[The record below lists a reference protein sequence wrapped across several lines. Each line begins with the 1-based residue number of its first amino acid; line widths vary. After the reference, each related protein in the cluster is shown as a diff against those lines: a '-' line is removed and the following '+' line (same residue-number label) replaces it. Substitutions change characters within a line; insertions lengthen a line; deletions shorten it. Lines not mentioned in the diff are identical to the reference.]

1 MSQIIKEV
9 LTYFLFLIFL
19 LLVAYGN
26 RDPYAYLLRKN
37 LHDTF
42 VDLDE
47 TGVDL
52 ADVSIWK
59 LFLLVI
65 QSTPDNSNLQGKSKK
80 GSSYREFELSRVRG
94 K

>member
-9 LTYFLFLIFL
+9 LAYFLFVTFL

-52 ADVSIWK
+52 ADVSVWK
-59 LFLLVI
+59 LF
-65 QSTPDNSNLQGKSKK
+65 
-80 GSSYREFELSRVRG
+80 
-94 K
+94 